1 MSRVNW
7 VAAAAAAFVLA
18 MPAAAQDNPSLWKAG
33 QYWDVSGITVK
44 EGHGLKYAQHLANVW
59 AKQQDFAKSKGW
71 ISGYHVL
78 SNSYPREGEPDLY
91 LVVIFD
97 RMVGEEEGEKR
108 GDEMRAHMQTTM
120 EKMQA
125 EAGQRAEY
133 RTLNSNMLL
142 RELVRR

>member
-7 VAAAAAAFVLA
+7 AAAAAAMLVLA
-18 MPAAAQDNPSLWKAG
+18 MPAAAQENPNPWKAG
-33 QYWDVSGITVK
+33 SYWDVSGITVK

-78 SNSYPREGEPDLY
+78 VNSYPREGEPDMY

-97 RMVGEEEGEKR
+97 RMIGQEEGQKR
-108 GDEMRAHMQTTM
+108 GEEMRAHMQTTI

-125 EAGQRAEY
+125 EAGTRAEY
-133 RTLNSNMLL
+133 RTVNSSMLL
-142 RELVRR
+142 REQVRR